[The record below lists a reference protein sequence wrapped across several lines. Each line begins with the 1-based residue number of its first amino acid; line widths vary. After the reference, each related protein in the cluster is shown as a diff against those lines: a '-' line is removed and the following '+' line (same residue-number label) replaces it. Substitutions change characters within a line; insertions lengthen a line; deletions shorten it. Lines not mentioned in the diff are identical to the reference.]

1 MKSRHIY
8 YIVIGVVLALA
19 IVFVVARSVGH
30 KRVSTDVEAP
40 MPTADSVAID
50 TLSIEEGGLSPF
62 DRLFRK
68 AARRHKVDWRL
79 LAAMAYA
86 ESHFRTDAVSS
97 RGAVGLMQVMPHIAE
112 AFDVPRENLT
122 DAETNIDVGTRIY
135 RSMQRML
142 QLPKDIDDYDRMAFT
157 VASYNCG
164 ASRVIDARN
173 LAEYYDDN
181 LNDWE
186 TVSDYLLLLAE
197 EEFYNHEAVTGGRFG
212 APKTTIAYVRQVMER
227 YDRYC
232 RRIAK

>member
-1 MKSRHIY
+1 MKLRHISI
-8 YIVIGVVLALA
+8 IVGVVLGWVSILAVALC
-19 IVFVVARSVGH
+19 IGR
-30 KRVSTDVEAP
+30 KEA
-40 MPTADSVAID
+40 SVAISVPQLVEPVTID
-50 TLSIEEGGLSPF
+50 TLSLKKGLSPF
-62 DRLFRK
+62 DKYFRK
-68 AARRHKVDWRL
+68 AGRRHKVDWRL

-86 ESHFRTDAVSS
+86 ESHFRADAVSS

-112 AFDVPRENLT
+112 SFDVARETLA
-122 DAETNIDVGTRIY
+122 DIEVNIDVGARIY

-142 QLPKDIDDYDRMAFT
+142 QLPKDIDNYDRMAFT

-186 TVSDYLLLLAE
+186 TVSDYLLLLAD

-227 YDRYC
+227 YDKYC
-232 RRIAK
+232 RRIEE